1 MKAARAAV
9 RQNEPGGRNKFSP
22 GRKPWVSVPNE
33 PESLGDGTGFCLSP
47 LPLCR
52 AGGARH
58 YAFESLQLSSE
69 SFIENGR
76 HEGVNFS
83 GGLRL

>member
-33 PESLGDGTGFCLSP
+33 PESLGDGTGFCLMP
-47 LPLCR
+47 LLLCR
-52 AGGARH
+52 RWA
-58 YAFESLQLSSE
+58 SE
-69 SFIENGR
+69 FYEQAS
-76 HEGVNFS
+76 
-83 GGLRL
+83 